1 MQCPICGSDDIEIL
15 NSKKK
20 ESKKK
25 FMEEYLLKCF
35 DCGHVFK
42 DVVSAKKPKDYRLI
56 ISEQNKSHKT
66 TIELS
71 PSDELKV
78 GDILLSDLGQVEVS
92 SIEVNDTRVKKAL
105 VEDIETIWATSI
117 EIPARIGFSVD
128 LHGEVDSY
136 KLDLERDFEIA
147 PGDVVKIEKVVKK
160 DFQVEETFLKVTFLH
175 PQELAKNRDKLRD
188 LESVMQIREFDIPFY
203 RRYLM
208 DRDVI
213 PMTKVKASGEKLDS
227 FSALDSEKHDV
238 EIIKLDKALQRVDE
252 NFNDFRIIILFVE
265 ECIKKFVFCL
275 Y

>member
-147 PGDVVKIEKVVKK
+147 PGDVVKIENRIVKVHVIKTNDRRLTSGFAKAGVIKRVYSKPVKFNNF
-160 DFQVEETFLKVTFLH
+160 DY
-175 PQELAKNRDKLRD
+175 D
-188 LESVMQIREFDIPFY
+188 LTNNIF
-203 RRYLM
+203 
-208 DRDVI
+208 
-213 PMTKVKASGEKLDS
+213 
-227 FSALDSEKHDV
+227 
-238 EIIKLDKALQRVDE
+238 
-252 NFNDFRIIILFVE
+252 
-265 ECIKKFVFCL
+265 KKT
-275 Y
+275 

>member
-147 PGDVVKIEKVVKK
+147 PGDVVKIENRIVKVHVIKTNGRKLTSGFAKAGVIKRVYSKPVKFNNF
-160 DFQVEETFLKVTFLH
+160 DY
-175 PQELAKNRDKLRD
+175 D
-188 LESVMQIREFDIPFY
+188 LTNNIF
-203 RRYLM
+203 
-208 DRDVI
+208 
-213 PMTKVKASGEKLDS
+213 
-227 FSALDSEKHDV
+227 
-238 EIIKLDKALQRVDE
+238 
-252 NFNDFRIIILFVE
+252 
-265 ECIKKFVFCL
+265 KKT
-275 Y
+275 

>member
-1 MQCPICGSDDIEIL
+1 MQCPICGSNDIEIL

-147 PGDVVKIEKVVKK
+147 PGDVVKIENRIVKVHVIKTNDRKLTSGFAKAGVIKRVYSKPVKFNNF
-160 DFQVEETFLKVTFLH
+160 DY
-175 PQELAKNRDKLRD
+175 D
-188 LESVMQIREFDIPFY
+188 LTNNIF
-203 RRYLM
+203 
-208 DRDVI
+208 
-213 PMTKVKASGEKLDS
+213 
-227 FSALDSEKHDV
+227 
-238 EIIKLDKALQRVDE
+238 
-252 NFNDFRIIILFVE
+252 
-265 ECIKKFVFCL
+265 KKT
-275 Y
+275 